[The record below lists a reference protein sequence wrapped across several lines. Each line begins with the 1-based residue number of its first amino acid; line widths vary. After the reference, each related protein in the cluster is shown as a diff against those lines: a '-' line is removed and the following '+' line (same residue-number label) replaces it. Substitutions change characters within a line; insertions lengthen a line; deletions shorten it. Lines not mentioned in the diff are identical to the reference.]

1 MHCCQVLSWLKLT
14 VLRPL
19 SSVSATYYK
28 TRWMKAYAKV
38 MALTHKN
45 RLSVKLML
53 LAGVEEPQKITAD
66 MRQVTMKYA

>member
-1 MHCCQVLSWLKLT
+1 MQ
-14 VLRPL
+14 
-19 SSVSATYYK
+19 
-28 TRWMKAYAKV
+28 AYANV

-53 LAGVEEPQKITAD
+53 LAGVEEPQKMTAD